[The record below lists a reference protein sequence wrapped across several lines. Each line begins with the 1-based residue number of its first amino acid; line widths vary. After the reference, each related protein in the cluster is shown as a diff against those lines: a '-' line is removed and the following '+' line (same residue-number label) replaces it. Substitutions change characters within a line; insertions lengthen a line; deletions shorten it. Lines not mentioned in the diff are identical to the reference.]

1 GGRTMTKK
9 IAVLI
14 RDRQSEA
21 LRMSLGLTL
30 LDDSIEAFVLD
41 SELEKTEQNM
51 DNIELMTELDVNI
64 YSNNTKN
71 EDLRHMPFQEIALQ
85 LVEYDHILVY

>member
-1 GGRTMTKK
+1 MTKK

-30 LDDSIEAFVLD
+30 MDDSIEVFVLD
-41 SELEKTEQNM
+41 SDLEKTEQNI
-51 DNIELMTELDVNI
+51 DTIEFMKEWDINV
-64 YSNNTKN
+64 YSNNTVN
-71 EDLRHMPFQEIALQ
+71 EDLQYMPFQEIALK
-85 LVEYDHILVY
+85 LTEYDHILAY

>member
-1 GGRTMTKK
+1 MTKK

-41 SELEKTEQNM
+41 SELEKTGQNM
-51 DNIELMTELDVNI
+51 DNIELMTELDVNV
-64 YSNNTKN
+64 YSNNTNN
-71 EDLRHMPFQEIALQ
+71 EDLQYMPIQEIALQ
-85 LVEYDHILVY
+85 LAGLLTQENIK

>member
-1 GGRTMTKK
+1 MTKK

-30 LDDSIEAFVLD
+30 MDDSIEVFVLD
-41 SELEKTEQNM
+41 SDLEKTEQNM
-51 DNIELMTELDVNI
+51 DTIEFMKEWDINV
-64 YSNNTKN
+64 YSNNTVN
-71 EDLRHMPFQEIALQ
+71 EDLQYMPFQEIALK
-85 LVEYDHILVY
+85 LTEYDHILAY

>member
-1 GGRTMTKK
+1 MTKK

-30 LDDSIEAFVLD
+30 MDDSIEVFLLD
-41 SELEKTEQNM
+41 SDLEKTEQNM
-51 DNIELMTELDVNI
+51 DAIEFMKEWDINV
-64 YSNNTKN
+64 YSNNTVN
-71 EDLRHMPFQEIALQ
+71 EDLQYMPFQEIALK
-85 LVEYDHILVY
+85 LTEYDHILAY

>member
-1 GGRTMTKK
+1 VTKK

-30 LDDSIEAFVLD
+30 MDDSIEVFVLD
-41 SELEKTEQNM
+41 SDLEKTEQNM
-51 DNIELMTELDVNI
+51 DTIEFMKEWDINV
-64 YSNNTKN
+64 YSNNTVN
-71 EDLRHMPFQEIALQ
+71 EDLQYMPFQEIALK
-85 LVEYDHILVY
+85 LTEYDHILAY